1 MSTNDRDLDDLTETA
16 LQAQA
21 GDSSALERLCSEL
34 ANPMY
39 RLALRYCGNPTDAED
54 AAQEV
59 MVRVVTGLG
68 SFRAESRFA
77 TWAYKVAVRQLL
89 RSQKRTAENSIA
101 GPESFTKYLDRFASD
116 PVPEGEATVAFQEL
130 ASEVRLSC
138 TYGMLL
144 CLGRPQR
151 VAYLMGDLLGFTD
164 VEAAEIADI
173 SPAAHRKRVSRARIV
188 MRELMATRCGL
199 VRSENPCRCTK
210 LVEPSLEDGWTD
222 PDQPLFTGH
231 GGVTLP
237 LATETLSQAAAEL
250 DVASAIAEV
259 YRNSPV
265 FQSPRSLWAQLQVS
279 MPTLLEQTK
288 KASDPTQP

>member
-1 MSTNDRDLDDLTETA
+1 MSATDRNLDDLTETA

-21 GDSSALERLCSEL
+21 GDSTALEHLCSEL

-39 RLALRYCGNPTDAED
+39 RLALRYCGNPNDAED

-59 MVRVVTGLG
+59 MVRIVTGLG
-68 SFRAESRFA
+68 SFRGESRFT

-89 RSQKRTAENSIA
+89 RSQKRRTERSIA
-101 GPESFTKYLDRFASD
+101 GPESFTTYLDRFAGD

-130 ASEVRLSC
+130 AAEVRLSC

-164 VEAAEIADI
+164 VEAAEIAGI
-173 SPAAHRKRVSRARIV
+173 SRAAHRKRVSRARTV

-199 VRSENPCRCTK
+199 VRSENPCRCAK
-210 LVEPSLEDGWTD
+210 LVEPSVEDGWTN
-222 PDQPLFTGH
+222 PDQLIFARH
-231 GGVTLP
+231 DGVTLP
-237 LATETLSQAAAEL
+237 LATDTLSQAAAEL
-250 DVASAIAEV
+250 DIASAMAEV
-259 YRNSPV
+259 YHDTPAFR
-265 FQSPRSLWAQLQVS
+265 SPRSLWAELEGS
-279 MPTLLEQTK
+279 MPTLLDHTK
-288 KASDPTQP
+288 DP